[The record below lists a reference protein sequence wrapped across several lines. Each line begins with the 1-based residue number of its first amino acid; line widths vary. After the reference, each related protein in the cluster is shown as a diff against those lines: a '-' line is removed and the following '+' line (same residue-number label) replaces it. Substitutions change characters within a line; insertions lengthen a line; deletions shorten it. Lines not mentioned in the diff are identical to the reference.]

1 MKEIIELSDKEITID
16 RNEFLK
22 VKGSI
27 DQGKLILFFIKKRIK
42 VIDLQLF
49 K

>member
-1 MKEIIELSDKEITID
+1 MILKINVKHYYFKNINID
-16 RNEFLK
+16 FNYTLK
-22 VKGSI
+22 KYRANSY
-27 DQGKLILFFIKKRIK
+27 FFYKKRIK